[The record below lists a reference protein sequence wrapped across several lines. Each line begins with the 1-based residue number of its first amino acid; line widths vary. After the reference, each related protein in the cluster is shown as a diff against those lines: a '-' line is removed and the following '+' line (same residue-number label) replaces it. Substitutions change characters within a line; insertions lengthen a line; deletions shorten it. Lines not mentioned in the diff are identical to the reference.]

1 MEVLLLWSQPLK
13 PIAWPVAIASL
24 TANPLALIYAMK
36 RRKWGF
42 DLLKG
47 ITACTVSWTV
57 FGSPY
62 LSALGVWAIALIAL
76 CVWLRVVA
84 FIMLRR
90 ESARKWIDP
99 AIAARLL

>member
-1 MEVLLLWSQPLK
+1 MTMSQTPNCIKASFVAFFFAYLCEAPVEVLLLWSQPLK

-24 TANPLALIYAMK
+24 TANLLALIYAMK

-57 FGSPY
+57 FGSP
-62 LSALGVWAIALIAL
+62 
-76 CVWLRVVA
+76 
-84 FIMLRR
+84 
-90 ESARKWIDP
+90 
-99 AIAARLL
+99 